1 MMPMKFKSKENDVF
15 MNQVSLSVMS
25 DSATQWIVAHLAPLT
40 MGFPMQEFWRELPFP
55 PPGALPD
62 PGIEPLSLPS
72 PTLAGGFFTI
82 VSSGKL
88 GS

>member
-1 MMPMKFKSKENDVF
+1 MTLIHPRKHCREPWLLFF
-15 MNQVSLSVMS
+15 SLSVMS
-25 DSATQWIVAHLAPLT
+25 DSATPWTVAHQAPLP

-55 PPGALPD
+55 PSGDLPN
-62 PGIEPLSLPS
+62 PGIEPPSLRS

-82 VSSGKL
+82 VPSGKP